1 MEFDKL
7 LNMLQELLSEKGWQ
21 TPSQDGTYQDEPIL
35 RPAAKIARP
44 KAAKFRELR
53 QIQRSPEA
61 YWRSGDWLFYQQA
74 KCMEDYT
81 ETGDS
86 DISFTWAS
94 STHASYASYATL
106 TDKQLTAYFIW
117 RTKVRQGNYPF
128 AIPAFIA
135 IYAFELLNQIG
146 VSDSMDGLQ
155 KLQALKNA
163 YCHETDDF
171 LAYPQREFGCH
182 ADAAALGRA
191 HTGGTVRHPV
201 RLRLL
206 RTQPLQV
213 LPSLSGGRADGHL
226 PHFSGA
232 VAVLRKVPEK
242 RSVSCTF
249 SKKGA

>member
-1 MEFDKL
+1 
-7 LNMLQELLSEKGWQ
+7 MLP
-21 TPSQDGTYQDEPIL
+21 T
-35 RPAAKIARP
+35 
-44 KAAKFRELR
+44 
-53 QIQRSPEA
+53 
-61 YWRSGDWLFYQQA
+61 
-74 KCMEDYT
+74 
-81 ETGDS
+81 
-86 DISFTWAS
+86 
-94 STHASYASYATL
+94 ASYATL

-163 YCHETDDF
+163 YCHETERFPGVSCHSSGAFPAMDRQ
-171 LAYPQREFGCH
+171 LHHLLRALPRPAQRGIPQREVGCH
-182 ADAAALGRA
+182 ADAAALGRR

-206 RTQPLQV
+206 RTQPFQV